1 MLWQFVVCTTIPFP
15 FVIYPI
21 ISSPFT
27 GLQQLARFTF
37 ISSTPDTIISFL
49 GFVLTF
55 TLVILLRIIS
65 SFDFASL
72 VTTLTTDKAL
82 YLPFPTL
89 K

>member
-1 MLWQFVVCTTIPFP
+1 MDKGSNLDKILLCTTIPLP

-27 GLQQLARFTF
+27 GLQQLARFTL

-65 SFDFASL
+65 SFDFASI
-72 VTTLTTDKAL
+72 
-82 YLPFPTL
+82 F
-89 K
+89 